1 MDAFVFDLLMIKIY
15 SVWVMTIKKLKTLK
29 FHTFLKKN
37 ISCSKCGN
45 EDKKIFKGEESI

>member
-1 MDAFVFDLLMIKIY
+1 MGDDYKKTKNSKISY
-15 SVWVMTIKKLKTLK
+15 I
-29 FHTFLKKN
+29 LKKN